1 MLKLCCIHVRHIIE
15 MYWGI
20 WRFRFCNWQVRVGN
34 TFWFNYLISI
44 TLVRLKSSLFMILSR
59 FKDVINWN
67 IEASSENFIVISSV
81 YSMPS
86 LSFLN
91 VSLVFLTALLL
102 SSATFLL
109 LKQLACH
116 SQKFLDQLS
125 NLSYMVQEPQRMH
138 FTTILSLNFR
148 FFLPILPIPGE
159 AKAKVMPGWLYN
171 DNKWIIK

>member
-1 MLKLCCIHVRHIIE
+1 M
-15 MYWGI
+15 
-20 WRFRFCNWQVRVGN
+20 
-34 TFWFNYLISI
+34 
-44 TLVRLKSSLFMILSR
+44 VRLKSSLFMILSR
-59 FKDVINWN
+59 FKDVINRN
-67 IEASSENFIVISSV
+67 IEASSENFIVILSV

-138 FTTILSLNFR
+138 FTTILSLNFC
-148 FFLPILPIPGE
+148 FFLPILFGL
-159 AKAKVMPGWLYN
+159 AKARLKLSQRRSLNSLSTTTHPPTTTQTFRTLPGKVQS
-171 DNKWIIK
+171 

>member
-59 FKDVINWN
+59 FKDVINRN

-116 SQKFLDQLS
+116 SQIS

-148 FFLPILPIPGE
+148 FFLPIFSVSSH
-159 AKAKVMPGWLYN
+159 K
-171 DNKWIIK
+171 